1 MNKDFWNERFL
12 EKDVYGEDVNAFL
25 KEQIKLLR
33 AGANILCIAE
43 GQGRNALY
51 LSKQGF
57 HVTAVDQSDIG
68 INQIKEKAKVQNLLI
83 EAYAADL
90 TDYDFGENK
99 WDAIVSIFGHLP
111 SELRRKVHQK
121 ITKGLKKGGLF
132 IMEAYSHDQL
142 KYETGGPKSLD
153 LLLSTDILKEEL
165 PDLKV
170 IKLEQLE
177 REVIEGKYHSGL
189 SSVVQYIGLRD

>member
-1 MNKDFWNERFL
+1 MNKDFWNELFL
-12 EKDVYGEDVNAFL
+12 EKDVYGEEVNAFL
-25 KEQIKLLR
+25 KEQVKLLR
-33 AGANILCIAE
+33 AGASILCIAE

-57 HVTAVDQSDIG
+57 QVTAVDQSEIG
-68 INQIKEKAKVQNLLI
+68 INQIKEKAKAQNLLI

-111 SELRRKVHQK
+111 SDLRRKVHQK
-121 ITKGLKKGGLF
+121 ITKGLKREGLF
-132 IMEAYSHDQL
+132 IMEAYSQEQL

-153 LLLSTDILKEEL
+153 LLLSTDVLREEL
-165 PDLKV
+165 PELKV
-170 IKLEQLE
+170 IKLEKLE
-177 REVIEGKYHSGL
+177 REVIEGKL
-189 SSVVQYIGLRD
+189 SLIHI